1 MRSGSIFRYFNGNEW
16 EWRDK
21 KHFMFSMGVYV
32 ETRRVAER
40 KKDMFRIAMLAVNFE
55 IIQWIMNHQDCNR
68 DYDGRT
74 EGIVHLLK
82 IGIIRHFFYC
92 DLSFCCSAFSPLFY
106 SEATKRKFPFNAIKS
121 KCQTFF
127 VCLFGI
133 LKNSTE
139 SIMNVAW
146 DV

>member
-1 MRSGSIFRYFNGNEW
+1 MNGNDVIKNILCFQWVCMWRRGEW
-16 EWRDK
+16 QR
-21 KHFMFSMGVYV
+21 
-32 ETRRVAER
+32 ER
-40 KKDMFRIAMLAVNFE
+40 KICFESAMLAVNFE